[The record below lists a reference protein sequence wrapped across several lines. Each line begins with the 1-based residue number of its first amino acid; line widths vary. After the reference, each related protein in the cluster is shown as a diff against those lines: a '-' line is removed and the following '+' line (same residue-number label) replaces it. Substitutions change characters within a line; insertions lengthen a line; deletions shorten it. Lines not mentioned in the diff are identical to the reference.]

1 METLGLLYSC
11 LFQFLLH
18 FPSLFIKS
26 IQFFKCI
33 KQNSWQIFF
42 FSQNLKFF
50 KISPWNFIFSS
61 KFKLSPLCM
70 NEEKWKKCWEIKLGL
85 RVTLE
90 QGVQIK
96 LISNQNEFKSYFIV
110 LKVPWKSLQVTTVEQ
125 RKSSSQRRGHTLMK
139 TDFQYAWEQ
148 KFSGEFMQL
157 LYGEPPYICDSLNMY
172 LLKSHHNS

>member
-1 METLGLLYSC
+1 MENLGLLYSC

-33 KQNSWQIFF
+33 IQNSWQNFF

-50 KISPWNFIFSS
+50 KISPWNFIFSC

-85 RVTLE
+85 LVTITR
-90 QGVQIK
+90 GVGHQFWCWK
-96 LISNQNEFKSYFIV
+96 LRKLKTFHKERERHALVLNDWTCHLLCILGNTWPTVDKISPLY
-110 LKVPWKSLQVTTVEQ
+110 PSLT
-125 RKSSSQRRGHTLMK
+125 
-139 TDFQYAWEQ
+139 FFA
-148 KFSGEFMQL
+148 
-157 LYGEPPYICDSLNMY
+157 I
-172 LLKSHHNS
+172 